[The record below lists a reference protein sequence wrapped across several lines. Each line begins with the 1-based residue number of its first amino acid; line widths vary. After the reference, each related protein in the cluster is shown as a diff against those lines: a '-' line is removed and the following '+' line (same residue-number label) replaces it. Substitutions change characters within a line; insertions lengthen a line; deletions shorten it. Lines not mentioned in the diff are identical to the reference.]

1 MAPRRPA
8 RPRASALVRALAMAL
23 ALAMPAGALL
33 TTTPAGA
40 AQPASWKSTG
50 FATDASEL
58 RLRAV
63 LEQFALVYGVRLS
76 MNIKG
81 ERVLKGRIKGDSGE
95 EFLNRLSQA
104 APFRWFVYND
114 TLHVVAADDNVS
126 MRLEVGEDAVQDA
139 KGVMVGVGLFDARF
153 GWGELPDTGTVVVSG
168 PRAYVNLA
176 REILMPEHKKVES
189 KERQVMMFRLKYASV
204 SDRVINVRG
213 QSETIPGMKTILSNL
228 LYGAPSGE
236 KLADVPAIDTD
247 LSRRSRRLKSGGGAV
262 REVDGGANGGVA
274 ALVNTKGGFMPMLPP
289 PGGGR
294 TGGMPTEEPSTF
306 RADSRAD
313 SRAESRGSSQS
324 GSRSGGHEKSRP
336 RIEANPAL
344 NAILIYDTA
353 DTRPMYAELI
363 AQLDVQPQQIEI
375 EALIVDIDRSR
386 LTELGVEWG
395 VRAGAVNVDVNPGAG
410 ESLGA
415 ALPLGGAT
423 LLISNAAR
431 FYARLK
437 AMEANGEARVL
448 ATPTVLTIDNVAAV
462 LDLSQTAYVSLV
474 GERIADLADI
484 TAGTMLRVIPR
495 IIREGA
501 ATRVHMEVDIED
513 GALDNPGGNAK
524 GGAGNVNVTRSTI
537 STQAIIDT
545 QQTLMIGGYRAERM
559 ATDRQKVPLLGD
571 LPLVGGLFRTEN
583 KSRSTRERL
592 FLLTPRLLGTS
603 AITAPAIS
611 ATRARSRDVAPEGY
625 APAAQAQHPPALQ
638 AAPLPRAAPL
648 LVPPVAPPGMPPFGQ
663 SPGQARTLRS
673 ANAEE
678 ASRKR
683 LLPPL
688 SGAAG
693 AGGERAPALPAGPPP
708 PLPRLPLPPTAQLA
722 APTTVTTPTPA
733 PATRSS
739 WALIPAAAS
748 GR

>member
-1 MAPRRPA
+1 
-8 RPRASALVRALAMAL
+8 MAL

-81 ERVLKGRIKGDSGE
+81 ERMLKGRIKGDSGE

-114 TLHVVAADDNVS
+114 TLYVVAADDNVS

-139 KGVMVGVGLFDARF
+139 KGAMMGVGLFDARF

-176 REILMPEHKKVES
+176 REILMPERKKVDA

-247 LSRRSRRLKSGGGAV
+247 LSRRTRRLKSGGGAV

-274 ALVNTKGGFMPMLPP
+274 ALLNTKGGFMPMLPP

-294 TGGMPTEEPSTF
+294 TGGMPAAEPSTL
-306 RADSRAD
+306 RDESR
-313 SRAESRGSSQS
+313 SESRGASHAD
-324 GSRSGGHEKSRP
+324 SRSGGHEKSRP

-395 VRAGAVNVDVNPGAG
+395 VRAGAVNLDVNPGAG
-410 ESLGA
+410 ESLGD

-524 GGAGNVNVTRSTI
+524 SGAGNVNVTRSTI

-603 AITAPAIS
+603 AITAPAVS
-611 ATRARSRDVAPEGY
+611 ATRARARDVAPQGDPLAGG
-625 APAAQAQHPPALQ
+625 AP
-638 AAPLPRAAPL
+638 AAPL
-648 LVPPVAPPGMPPFGQ
+648 LRSTPLPLPPPAPLQGPLLAPPSGQ
-663 SPGQARTLRS
+663 SPGQPRALRS
-673 ANAEE
+673 ANTEE

-683 LLPPL
+683 LLPPVT
-688 SGAAG
+688 GAAG
-693 AGGERAPALPAGPPP
+693 AGGERAAALPVGPPP

-722 APTTVTTPTPA
+722 APTTVTTPA
-733 PATRSS
+733 PATRAS

>member
-1 MAPRRPA
+1 MAPRRLA
-8 RPRASALVRALAMAL
+8 RLRASALVRTLATAL

-33 TTTPAGA
+33 TITPAGA

-58 RLRAV
+58 SLRGV
-63 LEQFALVYGVRLS
+63 LEQFASVYGVRLS

-81 ERVLKGRIKGDSGE
+81 ERMLKGRIKGDSGE

-126 MRLEVGEDAVQDA
+126 VRLEVGEDAVQDA
-139 KGVMVGVGLFDARF
+139 KGAMMGVGLFDARF

-176 REILMPEHKKVES
+176 REILMPEHKKADS
-189 KERQVMMFRLKYASV
+189 RERRVMMFRLKYASV

-247 LSRRSRRLKSGGGAV
+247 LARRSRRLKSGGGAV
-262 REVDGGANGGVA
+262 REVDGGASGGVA
-274 ALVNTKGGFMPMLPP
+274 ALLNTRGGFMPMLPP

-294 TGGMPTEEPSTF
+294 TGGMPAAEP
-306 RADSRAD
+306 APLL
-313 SRAESRGSSQS
+313 AESRPESRSEARGSSRS
-324 GSRSGGHEKSRP
+324 DARSGGHEKSRP

-395 VRAGAVNVDVNPGAG
+395 VRAGAVNAVVNPGAG
-410 ESLGA
+410 ASLGA
-415 ALPLGGAT
+415 ELPLGGAT

-513 GALDNPGGNAK
+513 GALDNSGGNAK

-603 AITAPAIS
+603 AITAPAVS
-611 ATRARSRDVAPEGY
+611 ATRARARDVAPEGT
-625 APAAQAQHPPALQ
+625 AL
-638 AAPLPRAAPL
+638 AGSDSAPLPPSAPSPTPSPSL
-648 LVPPVAPPGMPPFGQ
+648 APPVAPPSGRPLGQ
-663 SPGQARTLRS
+663 PRTLRS

-688 SGAAG
+688 PGAVGAG
-693 AGGERAPALPAGPPP
+693 AERAPALPAGPPP
-708 PLPRLPLPPTAQLA
+708 SLPRLLPPPTAQLVKPA
-722 APTTVTTPTPA
+722 AVTPPAPPPA
-733 PATRSS
+733 PATRAS

-748 GR
+748 VR